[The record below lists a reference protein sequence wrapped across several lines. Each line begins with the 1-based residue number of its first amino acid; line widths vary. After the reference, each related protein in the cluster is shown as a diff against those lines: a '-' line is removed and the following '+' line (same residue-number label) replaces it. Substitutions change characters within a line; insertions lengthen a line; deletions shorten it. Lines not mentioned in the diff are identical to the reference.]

1 VKMVANNVVQ
11 RRKRDMDVIEKM
23 LDDERW
29 RKS

>member
-1 VKMVANNVVQ
+1 VVQ